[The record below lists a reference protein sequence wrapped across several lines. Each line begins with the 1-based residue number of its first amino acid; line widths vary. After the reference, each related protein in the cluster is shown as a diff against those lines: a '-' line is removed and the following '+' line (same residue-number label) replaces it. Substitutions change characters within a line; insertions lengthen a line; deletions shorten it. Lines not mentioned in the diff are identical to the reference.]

1 MHLRVT
7 CKKGSETKLAND
19 SIWADNFEGT
29 ANMRPAAKW
38 GCATAA
44 LVLAALAAGVPAN
57 ADTSYLKPNFF
68 TTANADIVTIQSS
81 FTEDFPNPSVA
92 VKSDAWT
99 IIGPDGKPAKFD
111 TVQPFTQV
119 TILEAATKA
128 QGTYRLSTGERLG
141 RVGPQILVDGVWQP
155 FAPGREIP
163 AGAQTRQ
170 SQTATVADVYV
181 TRGGLRNEPGA
192 AADGSLGLMPV
203 THPKAGYMHTG
214 SELRVLLTGK
224 PVAGQQVVIW
234 REGGAYEEPAYR
246 KDLTSA
252 ADGTVKVTFDKPGVY
267 LIWTRLS
274 GDAPAGAATPV
285 RSYTTSLTLEVQ
297 P

>member
-1 MHLRVT
+1 MP
-7 CKKGSETKLAND
+7 
-19 SIWADNFEGT
+19 I
-29 ANMRPAAKW
+29 RPAAKW

-44 LVLAALAAGVPAN
+44 LVLAALAANVPAG

-68 TTANADIVTIQSS
+68 TTANADIVTVQSS
-81 FTEDFPNPSVA
+81 FTEDFPNPSIA
-92 VKSDAWT
+92 VKSEAWT
-99 IIGPDGKPAKFD
+99 VIGPDGQPAKFD

-119 TILEAATKA
+119 TILEAATKTP
-128 QGTYRLSTGERLG
+128 GTYRLSTGERLG

-155 FAPGREIP
+155 FAPDREIP

-181 TRGGLRNEPGA
+181 TRGAPTKAPVDAVIGA
-192 AADGSLGLMPV
+192 LQLKPA
-203 THPKAGYMHTG
+203 THPNDVYLDKGFAFH
-214 SELRVLLTGK
+214 VLLNGK
-224 PVAGQQVVIW
+224 PVANQRVEIW

-246 KDLTSA
+246 KELTSA
-252 ADGTVKVTFDKPGVY
+252 ADGSVKVTFDKPGVY

-274 GDAPAGAATPV
+274 ADAPAGAATPM

>member
-1 MHLRVT
+1 MF
-7 CKKGSETKLAND
+7 
-19 SIWADNFEGT
+19 I
-29 ANMRPAAKW
+29 RPSTKW

-44 LVLAALAAGVPAN
+44 LIMGALAASSTAL

-68 TTANADIVTIQSS
+68 TTATSDIVTVQSS

-99 IIGPDGKPAKFD
+99 VIGPDGQPATFD

-128 QGTYRLSTGERLG
+128 NGTYRLSTGERLG
-141 RVGPQILVDGVWQP
+141 RVGPQVLIDGAWQP

-163 AGAQTRQ
+163 AGAQMRQ

-181 TRGGLRNEPGA
+181 TRGAPTKAPVEARIGA
-192 AADGSLGLMPV
+192 LELKPV
-203 THPKAGYMHTG
+203 THPNDVYMDTG
-214 SELRVLLTGK
+214 FAFKVLLNGK
-224 PVAGQQVVIW
+224 PVASQQVEIW
-234 REGGAYEEPAYR
+234 REGGAYEDPAFR
-246 KDLTSA
+246 KQVASA
-252 ADGTVKVTFDKPGVY
+252 ADGGVTLTFDKPGVY

-274 GDAPAGAATPV
+274 ADAPAGAATPV

>member
-1 MHLRVT
+1 MP
-7 CKKGSETKLAND
+7 
-19 SIWADNFEGT
+19 I
-29 ANMRPAAKW
+29 RPTVKW

-44 LVLAALAAGVPAN
+44 LILGALSIGATAM

-68 TTANADIVTIQSS
+68 ITANADIVTVQSS
-81 FTEDFPNPSVA
+81 FTEDFANPSIA

-99 IIGPDGKPAKFD
+99 VIGPDGKTAKFD
-111 TVQPFTQV
+111 TEHAFTQV

-141 RVGPQILVDGVWQP
+141 RIGPQVLVDGVWTP

-163 AGAQTRQ
+163 TGAQTRQ

-181 TRGGLRNEPGA
+181 TRGAPTKAPVEARI
-192 AADGSLGLMPV
+192 GSLELKPV
-203 THPKAGYMHTG
+203 THPNDVYLDKGF
-214 SELRVLLTGK
+214 EFRVLLNGK
-224 PVAGQQVVIW
+224 AVANQQVEIW

-246 KDLTSA
+246 KLVSSG
-252 ADGTVKVTFDKPGVY
+252 ADGGVKLSFDKPGVY
-267 LIWTRLS
+267 LIWTRMS
-274 GDAPAGAATPV
+274 GEAPAGAATPI

>member
-1 MHLRVT
+1 M
-7 CKKGSETKLAND
+7 
-19 SIWADNFEGT
+19 I
-29 ANMRPAAKW
+29 RPAAKW

-44 LVLAALAAGVPAN
+44 LVLAIAAGVPAG

-68 TTANADIVTIQSS
+68 TTANADIVTVQSS

-99 IIGPDGKPAKFD
+99 VIGPDGQITKFD

-141 RVGPQILVDGVWQP
+141 RSGAQVLVDGVWQP

-181 TRGGLRNEPGA
+181 TRGAPTKAPVEASVGA
-192 AADGSLGLMPV
+192 LALKPV
-203 THPKAGYMHTG
+203 THPNDVYLDTG
-214 SELRVLLTGK
+214 FEFRVLLNGK
-224 PVAGQQVVIW
+224 PVANQQVEVW

-246 KDLTSA
+246 KLLTSA
-252 ADGTVKVTFDKPGVY
+252 ADGTIKAAFDKPGVY

-274 GDAPAGAATPV
+274 ADAPAGAATPV

>member
-1 MHLRVT
+1 MIRH
-7 CKKGSETKLAND
+7 N
-19 SIWADNFEGT
+19 
-29 ANMRPAAKW
+29 AKW

-44 LVLAALAAGVPAN
+44 LVLALVAGGVPAS

-68 TTANADIVTIQSS
+68 TTANSDIVTVQSS
-81 FTEDFPNPSVA
+81 FTEDFANPSVA

-99 IIGPDGKPAKFD
+99 VLGPDGKPAKFD
-111 TVQPFTQV
+111 TVQPFTQI

-141 RVGPQILVDGVWQP
+141 RAGPQVLVDGVWQP

-181 TRGGLRNEPGA
+181 TRGAPTTAPVEAAIGA
-192 AADGSLGLMPV
+192 LALKPV
-203 THPKAGYMHTG
+203 THPNDVYLDSGF
-214 SELRVLLTGK
+214 EFRVLLNGK
-224 PVAGQQVVIW
+224 PVANQQVEVW

-246 KDLTSA
+246 KLLTSG
-252 ADGTVKVTFDKPGVY
+252 ADGTIKATFDKPGVY

-274 GDAPAGAATPV
+274 ADAPAGAATPV

>member
-1 MHLRVT
+1 MF
-7 CKKGSETKLAND
+7 
-19 SIWADNFEGT
+19 I
-29 ANMRPAAKW
+29 RPATKW

-44 LVLAALAAGVPAN
+44 LIMGALATGTNAL

-68 TTANADIVTIQSS
+68 TTATSDIVTVQSS

-99 IIGPDGKPAKFD
+99 VIGPDGQPAKFD

-128 QGTYRLSTGERLG
+128 SGTYRLSTGERLG
-141 RVGPQILVDGVWQP
+141 RVGPQVLIDGAWQP
-155 FAPGREIP
+155 FAPDRAIP

-181 TRGGLRNEPGA
+181 TRGAPTKAPVEARVGA
-192 AADGSLGLMPV
+192 LELKPV
-203 THPKAGYMHTG
+203 THPNDVYMDTG
-214 SELRVLLTGK
+214 FAFKVLLNGK
-224 PVAGQQVVIW
+224 PVANQQVEIW
-234 REGGAYEEPAYR
+234 REGGAYEEPSFR
-246 KDLTSA
+246 KQVASA
-252 ADGTVKVTFDKPGVY
+252 ADGGVKLAFDKPGVY

-274 GDAPAGAATPV
+274 ADAPAGAATPV

>member
-1 MHLRVT
+1 MP
-7 CKKGSETKLAND
+7 
-19 SIWADNFEGT
+19 I
-29 ANMRPAAKW
+29 RPAAKW

-44 LVLAALAAGVPAN
+44 LVLAAVAAGVPAN

-68 TTANADIVTIQSS
+68 TTANADIVTVQSS
-81 FTEDFPNPSVA
+81 FTEDFSNPSVA

-99 IIGPDGKPAKFD
+99 VLGPDGKPLKFD

-128 QGTYRLSTGERLG
+128 NGTYRLSTGERLG
-141 RVGPQILVDGVWQP
+141 RVGPQILVDGVWTP

-181 TRGGLRNEPGA
+181 TRGAPTKAPVEANVGA
-192 AADGSLGLMPV
+192 LALKPV
-203 THPKAGYMHTG
+203 THPNDVYLDTG
-214 SELRVLLTGK
+214 FEFRVLLNGK
-224 PVAGQQVVIW
+224 AVPNQTVEIW

-246 KDLTSA
+246 KELKSG
-252 ADGTVKVTFDKPGVY
+252 ADGTIKATFDKPGVY
-267 LIWTRLS
+267 LIWTRMS
-274 GDAPAGAATPV
+274 ADAPKGAATPI

>member
-1 MHLRVT
+1 MIRH
-7 CKKGSETKLAND
+7 
-19 SIWADNFEGT
+19 T
-29 ANMRPAAKW
+29 ARW
-38 GCATAA
+38 GCAAGA
-44 LVLAALAAGVPAN
+44 LILAAIAAGVPAS

-68 TTANADIVTIQSS
+68 TTANSDIVTVQSS
-81 FTEDFPNPSVA
+81 FTEDFANPSVA
-92 VKSDAWT
+92 VKSEAWT
-99 IIGPDGKPAKFD
+99 VLGPDGKPAKFD

-141 RVGPQILVDGVWQP
+141 RSGAQVLVDGVWQP

-181 TRGGLRNEPGA
+181 TRGAPTTAPVEAMIGA
-192 AADGSLGLMPV
+192 LALKPV
-203 THPKAGYMHTG
+203 THPNDVYLDTG
-214 SELRVLLTGK
+214 FEFRVLLNGK
-224 PVAGQQVVIW
+224 PVANQQVEVW

-246 KDLTSA
+246 KLLTSA
-252 ADGTVKVTFDKPGVY
+252 ADGTIKAAFDKPGVY

-274 GDAPAGAATPV
+274 ADAPPGAATPV

>member
-1 MHLRVT
+1 MP
-7 CKKGSETKLAND
+7 
-19 SIWADNFEGT
+19 I
-29 ANMRPAAKW
+29 RPAAKW

-44 LVLAALAAGVPAN
+44 LVLAAIASGAPAL

-68 TTANADIVTIQSS
+68 TTANADIVTVQSS
-81 FTEDFPNPSVA
+81 FTEDFSNPSVA
-92 VKSDAWT
+92 VKSEAWT
-99 IIGPDGKPAKFD
+99 IVGPDGKPAKFD

-128 QGTYRLSTGERLG
+128 NGTYRLSTGERLG

-163 AGAQTRQ
+163 AGAQIRQ

-181 TRGGLRNEPGA
+181 TRGAPTRAPVDA
-192 AADGSLGLMPV
+192 RIGSLELRPV
-203 THPKAGYMHTG
+203 THPNDVYLDSGF
-214 SELRVLLTGK
+214 ELRVMLNGK
-224 PVAGQQVVIW
+224 AVAGQQVEIW
-234 REGGAYEEPAYR
+234 REGGGYEEPSYR
-246 KDLTSA
+246 KLLTSG
-252 ADGTVKVTFDKPGVY
+252 ADGAVKITFDKPGVY
-267 LIWTRLS
+267 LIWTRMS

>member
-1 MHLRVT
+1 M
-7 CKKGSETKLAND
+7 
-19 SIWADNFEGT
+19 I
-29 ANMRPAAKW
+29 RPAAKW
-38 GCATAA
+38 GCATAV
-44 LVLAALAAGVPAN
+44 LVLAGMAAGAPAG
-57 ADTSYLKPNFF
+57 ADTSYLKPNVF
-68 TTANADIVTIQSS
+68 TTANADIVTVQSS
-81 FTEDFPNPSVA
+81 FTEDFANPSVA

-99 IIGPDGKPAKFD
+99 IIGPDGTALTYD

-119 TILEAATKA
+119 TILEAATKTN
-128 QGTYRLSTGERLG
+128 GTYRLSTGERLG
-141 RVGPQILVDGVWQP
+141 RSGPQVLVDGVWQP

-181 TRGGLRNEPGA
+181 TRGAPTAAPVEATIGA
-192 AADGSLGLMPV
+192 LALKPV
-203 THPKAGYMHTG
+203 THPNDVYLDTG
-214 SELRVLLTGK
+214 FEFRVLLNGK
-224 PVAGQQVVIW
+224 PVPNQTVEIW

-246 KDLTSA
+246 KELKSG
-252 ADGTVKVTFDKPGVY
+252 ADGAIKAAFDRPGVY

-274 GDAPAGAATPV
+274 ADAPKGAATPV

>member
-1 MHLRVT
+1 MIRH
-7 CKKGSETKLAND
+7 
-19 SIWADNFEGT
+19 T
-29 ANMRPAAKW
+29 ARW
-38 GCATAA
+38 GCAAGALIVAA
-44 LVLAALAAGVPAN
+44 IAAGVPAS

-68 TTANADIVTIQSS
+68 TTANADIVTVQSS
-81 FTEDFPNPSVA
+81 FTEDFANPSVA
-92 VKSDAWT
+92 VKSEAWT
-99 IIGPDGKPAKFD
+99 VLGPDGKPAKFD

-141 RVGPQILVDGVWQP
+141 RSGAQLLVDGVWQP

-181 TRGGLRNEPGA
+181 TRGAPTTAPVEAMIGA
-192 AADGSLGLMPV
+192 LALKPV
-203 THPKAGYMHTG
+203 THPNDVYLGTG
-214 SELRVLLTGK
+214 FEFRVLLNGK
-224 PVAGQQVVIW
+224 PVANQQVEVW

-246 KDLTSA
+246 KLLTSG
-252 ADGTVKVTFDKPGVY
+252 ADGTIKATFDKPGVY

-274 GDAPAGAATPV
+274 ADAPAGATTPV

>member
-1 MHLRVT
+1 M
-7 CKKGSETKLAND
+7 
-19 SIWADNFEGT
+19 GT
-29 ANMRPAAKW
+29 EMIRPAAKW

-44 LVLAALAAGVPAN
+44 LVLAALASGVPAN

-68 TTANADIVTIQSS
+68 TTANADIVTVQSS

-92 VKSDAWT
+92 VKSEAWT
-99 IIGPDGKPAKFD
+99 VIGPDGKALKFD

-128 QGTYRLSTGERLG
+128 NGTYRLSTGERLG
-141 RVGPQILVDGVWQP
+141 RVGPQILVDGVWTP
-155 FAPGREIP
+155 FAPGRKIP

-181 TRGGLRNEPGA
+181 TRGEPTKAPVEATIGA
-192 AADGSLGLMPV
+192 LALKPV
-203 THPKAGYMHTG
+203 THPNDVYLDTG
-214 SELRVLLTGK
+214 FEFRVLLNGK
-224 PVAGQQVVIW
+224 PAANQMVEVW

-246 KDLTSA
+246 KELKSG
-252 ADGTVKVTFDKPGVY
+252 ADGTIKATFDKPGVY
-267 LIWTRLS
+267 LIWTRMS
-274 GDAPAGAATPV
+274 ADAPKGAATPV